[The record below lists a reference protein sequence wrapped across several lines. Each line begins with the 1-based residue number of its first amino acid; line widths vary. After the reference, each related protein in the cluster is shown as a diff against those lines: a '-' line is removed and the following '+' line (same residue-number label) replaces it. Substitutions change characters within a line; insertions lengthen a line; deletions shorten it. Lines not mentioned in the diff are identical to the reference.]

1 MVHTGLLLTV
11 HVFMVSLSSSK
22 LLYSCYKLFLFI
34 CSTKQRSCHK
44 RTKNRREFSIKDWLI
59 YIKAELARGTMR
71 TIERST
77 SENQIGKFRYDPVMA
92 ERERRYRQASG
103 QQRISWEYDVEN
115 GLDPLHGA

>member
-1 MVHTGLLLTV
+1 M
-11 HVFMVSLSSSK
+11 
-22 LLYSCYKLFLFI
+22 
-34 CSTKQRSCHK
+34 
-44 RTKNRREFSIKDWLI
+44 

-71 TIERST
+71 IVERPT
-77 SENQIGKFRYDPVMA
+77 SENQVGKFRYDPVMA